1 MGEKRRTGHLPHPWF
16 ASAARSSTQRGSI
29 WAGYASPSA
38 VKTLAAAR
46 IHFPR
51 AFKYRRVRQAFG
63 LRNPKRKTRLT
74 SCLFLKCQINLDIYS
89 PKDPDFCPA
98 AHLRR
103 TSVFAAGENLG
114 AGRIHSARAC
124 KIKGWRPPPAARTQ
138 KERHDVSRVFL
149 FGAGKG
155 NRTLIFSLGS

>member
-1 MGEKRRTGHLPHPWF
+1 MRTYLFWCVRIFVKTSFPFLGLSAWRWGC
-16 ASAARSSTQRGSI
+16 ASPRCGSMRPRSSQRKQQTRTSRQSALGSD
-29 WAGYASPSA
+29 
-38 VKTLAAAR
+38 L
-46 IHFPR
+46 
-51 AFKYRRVRQAFG
+51 
-63 LRNPKRKTRLT
+63 LR
-74 SCLFLKCQINLDIYS
+74 LKCQINLDIYS

-98 AHLRR
+98 ALLRR

>member
-1 MGEKRRTGHLPHPWF
+1 MNSLSNMFDKPTVGEKRRTGHLPHPWF

-98 AHLRR
+98 ALLRR

-114 AGRIHSARAC
+114 AGRIHCTAVGGFAALRMWCAPC
-124 KIKGWRPPPAARTQ
+124 GCFRP
-138 KERHDVSRVFL
+138 SM
-149 FGAGKG
+149 
-155 NRTLIFSLGS
+155 